1 VLKMMISTKGRYA
14 LRVMIDLA
22 SQDSPSY
29 IPLKEITERQ
39 NISTKY
45 LESILSTLVKA
56 NLVIGIR
63 GKGGG
68 YRLTK
73 HPSEYT
79 LGSILKLTE
88 GCLAPVSCLQPQNPP
103 CERRKE
109 CPTRPIWERLD
120 HMIDNFFEGITLEEL
135 LKQNKPGSYGNCVL

>member
-1 VLKMMISTKGRYA
+1 MMISTKGRYA

-22 SQDSPSY
+22 SQNSHAY

-68 YRLTK
+68 YKLTK

-79 LGSILKLTE
+79 LGSILKITE
-88 GCLAPVSCLQPQNPP
+88 GSLAPVNCLNSQRPSCD
-103 CERRKE
+103 RRE
-109 CPTRPIWERLD
+109 DCPTRPVWENLNQI
-120 HMIDNFFEGITLEEL
+120 IDEYFESITLDEL
-135 LKQNKPGSYGNCVL
+135 LRQNTGNYGNCVI